1 MTKLTPELIKAINA
15 WIKKYAKHIDDNAQA
30 TADVMHDLCIDQQ
43 YEKAVFTLIDKWILN
58 H

>member
-1 MTKLTPELIKAINA
+1 MTKLTSEQTKAINA
-15 WIKKYAKHIDDNAQA
+15 WIKKYAKQIEDNAQA
-30 TADVMHDLCIDQQ
+30 TADVMHDLSIDHQ

>member
-1 MTKLTPELIKAINA
+1 MKLTPELTKAINA

-30 TADVMHDLCIDQQ
+30 TADAMHDLDIDHQ
-43 YEKAVFTLIDKWILN
+43 YEAAVFTLIDKWILN